1 MEALSQDWHLL
12 FSCSVVSVSATP
24 GTAACQASLSFTS
37 GLTLFFYFLINVDCT
52 GSSLLSKDFSLVIVC
67 GLLTAVAS
75 LVAEHRL

>member
-1 MEALSQDWHLL
+1 ML
-12 FSCSVVSVSATP
+12 VSATT
-24 GTAACQASLSFTS
+24 GTAACQASLSFTT
-37 GLTLFFYFLINVDCT
+37 GLTLFKKKINFDCT